1 MKALIISG
9 NTLIEKETSTED
21 ILTASENRTP
31 KRLAE
36 ILEDTLPVFMSDRR
50 QLKDELYMYELLMDR

>member
-9 NTLIEKETSTED
+9 NTLIEKEWSTED
-21 ILTASENRTP
+21 LITASENRIP
-31 KRLAE
+31 KRQAE
-36 ILEDTLPVFMSDRR
+36 ILEDTLPVFMTDRR

>member
-21 ILTASENRTP
+21 ILTASENRNP

-36 ILEDTLPVFMSDRR
+36 ILEDTLPVFMVDRR